1 MEHNRSC
8 LGRGPGGDEDVLMS
22 EATWEAMHAEPTV
35 AKIIFEH
42 ECGFTQ
48 VQKLSFGIQFPFLE
62 AKQASL

>member
-1 MEHNRSC
+1 
-8 LGRGPGGDEDVLMS
+8 MS

-48 VQKLSFGIQFPFLE
+48 VQNFLFLFFYIFVK
-62 AKQASL
+62 AGKKRQNCSD